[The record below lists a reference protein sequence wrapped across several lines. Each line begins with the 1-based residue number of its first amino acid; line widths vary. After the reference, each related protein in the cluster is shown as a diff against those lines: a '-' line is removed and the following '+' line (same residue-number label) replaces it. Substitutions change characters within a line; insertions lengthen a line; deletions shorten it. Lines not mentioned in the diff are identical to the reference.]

1 MADEDQCRSA
11 AIRLGEEEVDKR
23 FSIVRIQGGRWFVS
37 NDQSRRTEKGAYGG
51 DTLLL
56 PNAEI
61 CDPPRFKTAVVNA
74 HAAQ

>member
-23 FSIVRIQGGRWFVS
+23 FSVVLVQGGRRFVS
-37 NDQSRRTEKGAYGG
+37 NDQSRRTEKGACSS

-56 PNAEI
+56 PDA
-61 CDPPRFKTAVVNA
+61 
-74 HAAQ
+74 